1 MRRLFQILL
10 LVFLGIGLASP
21 VFAIRIGL
29 LENVKET
36 TTAVSSAGS
45 IYDAKTGEELL
56 QLTPMTAYRLKSGR
70 NSIIIKLKGKDYTL
84 NSQNIV
90 IKTDAPSGFVMAK
103 NKWYRQYLR
112 VNNKWG
118 GMTVINEIHIELY
131 LLGVVPAEMPSSWNI
146 EAHKAQAIAA
156 RSYAMANMGKRSSH
170 GYDLKDTP
178 EDQAYGGASSE
189 TQKTNSAVMAT
200 KGQVLVNNNKIISAY
215 YHASAGGRTTTSG
228 KVWCKNLP
236 YLHSVPSFDDNVPK
250 FGHGVG
256 MSQHGANY
264 LANHGYNA
272 YQILA
277 YFYTNVKLAN
287 ISNSY

>member
-1 MRRLFQILL
+1 MKKIFTLL
-10 LVFLGIGLASP
+10 LLIFLGLGLNSP
-21 VFAIRIGL
+21 AWAIRIGL

-36 TTAVSSAGS
+36 AIAVSTTGS
-45 IYDAKTGEELL
+45 IYDADTGKELL
-56 QLTPMTAYRLKSGR
+56 QLNPMSAYRLKSGR
-70 NSIIIKLKGKDYTL
+70 NSIIIKLSGKDYTL
-84 NSQNIV
+84 NTQNIV
-90 IKTDAPSGFVMAK
+90 IKTSSPSGFVMAK
-103 NKWYRQYLR
+103 KRWYRQYLR
-112 VNNKWG
+112 INNKRS
-118 GMTVINEIHIELY
+118 GMTVVNEIHIELY

-156 RSYAMANMGKRSSH
+156 RSYALANMGKRASH

-178 EDQAYGGASSE
+178 EDQAYGGASGE

-215 YHASAGGRTTTSG
+215 YHASAGGKTTTSG

-236 YLHSVPSFDDNVPK
+236 YLHSVPSFDDDVPK

-287 ISNSY
+287 ISSSY